1 MKPCFNESSLQLVR
15 LCQAFLQEIALFPV
29 KIISEILFDTKLGQ
43 ILFIITKK
51 NTKFLIKFITKFNNN
66 IRIFFIYLYD

>member
-1 MKPCFNESSLQLVR
+1 M
-15 LCQAFLQEIALFPV
+15 IY
-29 KIISEILFDTKLGQ
+29 KIISEISFDTKLGQ

-51 NTKFLIKFITKFNNN
+51 NTKFLIKFITKFNNK